1 MEKIIAAVLEELNY
15 SYAQSGK
22 SIATETA
29 VSIARRMSDDLHFN
43 DETEVREAFR
53 RAREIQDIPTQRTL
67 SEAIKNHRAEHCTP
81 AIENNGNTLKIARSS
96 VSAWLPDN
104 PVIRKVNIME
114 AVKNFCIAQ
123 GEKMYDR
130 LCELSVRSNGD
141 YVFEN
146 KRREFVREKINNV
159 VYLYS
164 KYLRLTPMYATFPK
178 DVETNDPRMK
188 PATVQDFRWF
198 LAMEAEAHT

>member
-1 MEKIIAAVLEELNY
+1 MTIIDIIKEELTY
-15 SYAQSGK
+15 SYAQSARVINSEAIVG
-22 SIATETA
+22 
-29 VSIARRMSDDLHFN
+29 VSENLARDLHFN
-43 DETEVREAFR
+43 DKSEVREAFR
-53 RAREIQDIPTQRTL
+53 RAREIQDVPTQRTL
-67 SEAIKNHRAEHCTP
+67 SEALKNHRAEHCTQ

-104 PVIRKVNIME
+104 PEIRKINVLE
-114 AVKNFCIAQ
+114 AVKNLCIAQ
-123 GEKMYDR
+123 GLRMYDR
-130 LCELSVRSNGD
+130 LCELSVYSNGA
-141 YVFEN
+141 YVFAD
-146 KRREFVREKINNV
+146 KRREFVREKIENV
-159 VYLYS
+159 VYLYR

>member
-1 MEKIIAAVLEELNY
+1 MTIIDVIKEELSY
-15 SYAQSGK
+15 SYAQAARIINSEA
-22 SIATETA
+22 I
-29 VSIARRMSDDLHFN
+29 VSVSENLARDIGFN

-53 RAREIQDIPTQRTL
+53 RAREIQDVPTQRTL
-67 SEAIKNHRAEHCTP
+67 SEALKNHRAEHCTP
-81 AIENNGNTLKIARSS
+81 AIENNGSTLKIARSS
-96 VSAWLPDN
+96 ISAWLPDN

-130 LCELSVRSNGD
+130 LCELSVSNNCD
-141 YVFEN
+141 YVFAD
-146 KRREFVREKINNV
+146 KRREFIREKIENV
-159 VYLYS
+159 VYLYR

-188 PATVQDFRWF
+188 PASVQDFRWF